1 MCTSCKC
8 IVSLDTVFQVSEHN
22 ALFLIYPISN
32 DLKWVNSTTPEQ
44 TREQLE
50 GWLPKDRWG
59 KVNWLWVGFG
69 QEVQQQKEKMLRKI
83 LVCSAPREG
92 LRLVKRLRLDVT
104 KEAKRYGLEAEIKRV
119 MNEKQNE

>member
-1 MCTSCKC
+1 MSLSILISSNAFPLKTLYYVAPILTSP
-8 IVSLDTVFQVSEHN
+8 V
-22 ALFLIYPISN
+22 IYPISN

-83 LVCSAPREG
+83 LGCISPREG
-92 LRLVKRLRLDVT
+92 LLLVKRLRLDVT
-104 KEAKRYGLEAEIKRV
+104 KEAERSLVELLWQQDAT
-119 MNEKQNE
+119 